1 MLPNAPTARGED
13 HTEVSASLDAESVL
27 VLEDQFLIALDAEQA
42 LRKAGAL
49 HVRVASSVSEAL
61 RILTSFMPDVA
72 VLDFVLGDG
81 TGVDIAHVLA
91 ERQVPFAFATGY
103 GDCVPIP
110 AQYSHVPVVRKPFS
124 IDDLVSQLNRAMTLA
139 RRSTC

>member
-1 MLPNAPTARGED
+1 M
-13 HTEVSASLDAESVL
+13 SASLDAKSVL

-49 HVRVASSVSEAL
+49 DVRLASSVSEAL

-110 AQYSHVPVVRKPFS
+110 ANYRHVPVVQKPFG
-124 IDDLVSQLNRAMTLA
+124 IDDLVLQLNRAMTPA
-139 RRSTC
+139 GPNTC